1 MADSKSHDTAASE
14 GPHCL
19 HVVGIGR
26 SGAGYVDGLIR
37 TGEVEDLLRNPR
49 ARVAAL
55 IIDVGGDDLI
65 QAEDY
70 ADALRERMEEHGI
83 PGERFHFQSVALDV
97 PDGDKLT
104 APSGGKSWLPKD
116 VKLPKA
122 GEHLPRAV
130 AKAIYANAYHSEPGV
145 LDEALS
151 NFAAHVKQTE
161 LPSRVMVCFNLA
173 GGTGS
178 GMAVDLSRHLANDK
192 LGGEVPVIGVGQ
204 MPHSGDGDTP
214 ASLYASL
221 NEIACMTD
229 DAKNAEATKGGGE
242 GDGNPFTGGF
252 FVVNT
257 EHSWQ
262 RLTSYTKTGVPAIRD
277 RIRQEVVNKFAQDS
291 FMRFAMRDI
300 DGALNQALS
309 SAGLMGAAGK
319 TVAGQ
324 PRSWVLYNLAKFTH
338 PGVQV
343 LPGEAIS
350 KWHDVID
357 QWVGYLDRYSG
368 LDENFR
374 ADNAVVHAHAPRT
387 IGCDRLVAA
396 LEKKLADKYLK
407 SGKASD
413 IQIATHEFFDH
424 LTAYADIVLPGLAHS
439 DLTPY
444 REAQKAYEK
453 LGAEEKKMCHS

>member
-1 MADSKSHDTAASE
+1 MADSNSQDTAAPE
-14 GPHCL
+14 GPRCL
-19 HVVGIGR
+19 HVVGVGR
-26 SGAGYVDGLIR
+26 SGAGFVDGLLR

-55 IIDVGGDDLI
+55 VIDVGGDDLLR
-65 QAEDY
+65 AEGY

-83 PGERFHFQSVALDV
+83 PDEHFHFQSVALDV
-97 PDGDKLT
+97 PDG
-104 APSGGKSWLPKD
+104 
-116 VKLPKA
+116 A
-122 GEHLPRAV
+122 GEHLPRAE
-130 AKAIYANAYHSEPGV
+130 AKAIYSKSYHDEPRV

-204 MPHSGDGDTP
+204 MPHSGDGDAP

-221 NEIACMTD
+221 NEFACITD
-229 DAKNAEATKGGGE
+229 DAKNADATKGDGE
-242 GDGNPFTGGF
+242 GYGNPFTGGF

-262 RLTSYTKTGVPAIRD
+262 RLTSYTATGVPAIRD

-309 SAGLMGAAGK
+309 SAGLMGAAGT

-324 PRSWVLYNLAKFTH
+324 PRSWVLFNLAKFTH

-350 KWHDVID
+350 KWHSVTD
-357 QWVGYLDRYSG
+357 QWVDYLDRYSG
-368 LDENFR
+368 LDEKFR
-374 ADNAVVHAHAPRT
+374 ADNAVVHVHAPRT
-387 IGCDRLVAA
+387 IGFERLDAK
-396 LEKKLADKYLK
+396 LKQKLADEFLK
-407 SGKASD
+407 SGNASD
-413 IQIATHEFFDH
+413 IQMANHEFFDH

-444 REAQKAYEK
+444 WEAHKAYEK
-453 LGAEEKKMCHS
+453 LGAEEKKMCHSWLLERDVVLSAPTG